1 MGGVLSSSIVEEE
14 VNGNDLPNTPLEKQ
28 LLALTK
34 KNKELQEKVASA
46 EGQFEELLEKNDEMT
61 KNNDEMTKKNLEL
74 QQKVASTEGQLEEL
88 FKKNREVTKT
98 NQVSTFFYRLNYAL
112 QDITVL
118 NLSHH
123 IATRLK

>member
-14 VNGNDLPNTPLEKQ
+14 VNGNDLPNTPLEEK
-28 LLALTK
+28 LLVLTK

-61 KNNDEMTKKNLEL
+61 KNNDEMTMKNLEL

-88 FKKNREVTKT
+88 FKKNREMTKT
-98 NQVSTFFYRLNYAL
+98 NQVSILFHIFLRGRLMSA
-112 QDITVL
+112 
-118 NLSHH
+118 HFEH
-123 IATRLK
+123 RLHFTLT